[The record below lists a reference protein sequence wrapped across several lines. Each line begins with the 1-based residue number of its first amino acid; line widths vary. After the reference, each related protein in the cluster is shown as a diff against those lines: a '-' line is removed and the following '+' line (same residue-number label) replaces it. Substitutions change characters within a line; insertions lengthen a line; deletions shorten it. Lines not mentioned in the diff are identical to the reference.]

1 LRSKFASVRVGRG
14 QKARNE
20 IANPSGRL
28 LRAKIASVKVGRGQK
43 ARNEIANPGGRLLR
57 AKIAS
62 VSERKRWGWGPNA
75 IEK

>member
-1 LRSKFASVRVGRG
+1 
-14 QKARNE
+14 
-20 IANPSGRL
+20 